1 MATGNGDLINSRIQD
16 FRNEIES
23 KYPKLKNTDSLNAAL
38 DLTRLVVSTFTRDS
52 HVRLSSIEHELCR
65 YKQIFKWFMSFLT
78 AILVGILTTIL
89 MRIV

>member
-1 MATGNGDLINSRIQD
+1 MSSNGDLVNHRIND

-52 HVRLSSIEHELCR
+52 HVRLTAIEHELCR
-65 YKQIFKWFMSFLT
+65 YKQIFKWFMSFLS
-78 AILVGILTTIL
+78 AVLVGILSTLI
-89 MRIV
+89 IKNI